1 MLIWGFAPIPI
12 IEILERGKMKENSR
26 ETRIEIR
33 MNLEE
38 KERIKRLAYKTGKS
52 VSAYMRQ
59 TALGYKIKEKP
70 SKEFYIAM
78 NKLNTFIKILDEM
91 ERLLYHKNFID
102 ERILKEELIKLK
114 NFRKE
119 IRENFL

>member
-1 MLIWGFAPIPI
+1 
-12 IEILERGKMKENSR
+12 MKENSR

-70 SKEFYIAM
+70 SKDFYKAM
-78 NKLNTFIKILDEM
+78 SELNTIIKILDEM

-114 NFRKE
+114 KFRKE